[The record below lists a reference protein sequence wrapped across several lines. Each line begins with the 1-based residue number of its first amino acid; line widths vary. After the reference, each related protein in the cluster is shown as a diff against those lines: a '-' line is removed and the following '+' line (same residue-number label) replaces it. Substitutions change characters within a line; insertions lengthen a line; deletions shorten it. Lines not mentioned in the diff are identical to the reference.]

1 MKVEV
6 EHQPQSMAT
15 LHIELPAEQVSKEFN
30 AIADNYARHA
40 RIAGYRPGKAPRNV
54 IEAKFRKEIQE
65 ELAKRMISQGYRDA
79 VAQEKLR
86 VVSLTNVEDVEFDK
100 DHRLTFRATVV
111 TAPEFDLPEY
121 KNIPVQ
127 LPDESVTAEAV
138 DAALE
143 RLRDQSADFVDAP
156 DRGLEMEDFAVIDFE
171 GSVDGKPISEVAP
184 DASKNL
190 QGGKKFWLRMAAD
203 NFLPTFCEQLV
214 GHKRGDT
221 LLIQLKFPDDVIA
234 KELAG
239 KTGNYAVTVNEIKT
253 KVLPSLDDAFAE
265 KVLPGKNLEEL
276 RHTVEHNLEH
286 EKEHEIERA
295 KENQIVKF
303 LNEKIQFDLPP
314 SLLTHETRR
323 ALNELVQSNRARGVP
338 DEVLKTKEK
347 ELVEGAGGLAA
358 HRLKTNFILH
368 RIAEQEKIQIT
379 REELDKNI
387 REQAAH
393 YNVSVDK
400 MRKQLEENNGLNG
413 LAEQLLL
420 GKTLD
425 FLKANVTIER
435 AEKPPAQPVS
445 SEQKT

>member
-1 MKVEV
+1 MR
-6 EHQPQSMAT
+6 
-15 LHIELPAEQVSKEFN
+15 IELPAEQVSKEWD
-30 AIADNYARHA
+30 AITNNYARYA
-40 RIAGYRPGKAPRNV
+40 RIPGYRPGKAPKRV

-65 ELAKRMISQGYRDA
+65 ELTKKLVSKSYHDA
-79 VAQEKLR
+79 IAEKQLR
-86 VVSLTNVEDVEFDK
+86 VVSLTNVEEVEFAQDRSMK
-100 DHRLTFRATVV
+100 FRATVV

-127 LPDESVTAEAV
+127 LPDTNVSQE
-138 DAALE
+138 DIDKALE

-156 DRGLEMEDFAVIDFE
+156 DRELKMEDFVVIDFE
-171 GSVDGKPISEVAP
+171 GSVDEKPIAELAP

-190 QGGKKFWLRMAAD
+190 QGGKKFWLRLAPD
-203 NFLPTFCEQLV
+203 NFLPGFCEQLV

-221 LLIQLKFPDDVIA
+221 LLIQVKFPEDFAV

-239 KTGNYAVTVNEIKT
+239 KTANYAVTVNEIKD
-253 KVLPSLDDAFAE
+253 KVLPALDDAFAE
-265 KVLPGKNLEEL
+265 KVLPGKKLDEL
-276 RHTVEHNLEH
+276 RHEMEHNLEH
-286 EKEHEIERA
+286 EKEHEVERA

-303 LNEKIQFDLPP
+303 LHERIQFDLPP

-323 ALNELVQSNRARGVP
+323 ALSELVQRNRARGVP
-338 DEVLKTKEK
+338 DEMLKSKEK

-368 RIAEQEKIQIT
+368 RIAEQEKIEIT
-379 REELDKNI
+379 REELDKSI

-400 MRKQLEENNGLNG
+400 MRKQLEENDGING

-435 AEKPPAQPVS
+435 AEKSPAETVT

>member
-1 MKVEV
+1 
-6 EHQPQSMAT
+6 MAT
-15 LHIELPAEQVSKEFN
+15 LRIELAAEQVSKEWD
-30 AIADNYARHA
+30 AIANNYARYA
-40 RIAGYRPGKAPRNV
+40 RIPGYRPGKAPRRV
-54 IEAKFRKEIQE
+54 IEAKFRKEIQD
-65 ELAKRMISQGYRDA
+65 ELTKKLVSKSYHDA
-79 VAQEKLR
+79 IAEKQLR
-86 VVSLTNVEDVEFDK
+86 VVSLTNVEDVEFAQDK
-100 DHRLTFRATVV
+100 TMKFRATVV

-121 KNIPVQ
+121 KKIPVQ
-127 LPDESVTAEAV
+127 LPDANVTQKEI

-156 DRGLEMEDFAVIDFE
+156 ERGLEMDDFAVIDFE
-171 GSVDGKPISEVAP
+171 GTVDEKPISELAP
-184 DASKNL
+184 EASKNL
-190 QGGKKFWLRMAAD
+190 QGGKKFWLRLAPD
-203 NFLPTFCEQLV
+203 NFLPGFCEQLI
-214 GHKRGDT
+214 GRKRGET
-221 LLIQLKFPDDVIA
+221 ALIQVKFPDDFAV

-239 KTGNYAVTVNEIKT
+239 KTANYAVTVSEIKV
-253 KVLPSLDDAFAE
+253 KVLPEMDDAFAE
-265 KVLPGKNLEEL
+265 KVLPGKKLDEL

-286 EKEHEIERA
+286 EKEHEVERA

-303 LNEKIQFDLPP
+303 LHERIQFDLPP

-323 ALNELVQSNRARGVP
+323 ALTELVQRNRARGVP
-338 DEVLKTKEK
+338 DEMLKSKEK

-368 RIAEQEKIQIT
+368 RIAEQEKIEIT
-379 REELDKNI
+379 REEFEKSI

-393 YNVSVDK
+393 YSVSVEK
-400 MRKQLEENNGLNG
+400 MRKQLEENDRLNG

-435 AEKPPAQPVS
+435 AEKSPAETVT

>member
-15 LHIELPAEQVSKEFN
+15 LRIELPGEQVSKEFN

-40 RIAGYRPGKAPRNV
+40 RIPGYRPGKAPRNV

-100 DHRLTFRATVV
+100 DHKLTFRATVV

-127 LPDESVTAEAV
+127 LPDATVTPEDV

-184 DASKNL
+184 DSSKNL

-203 NFLPTFCEQLV
+203 NFLPGFCEQLV
-214 GHKRGDT
+214 GHKRNDT
-221 LLIQLKFPDDVIA
+221 LLIQLKFPEDVMA
-234 KELAG
+234 KELTG
-239 KTGNYAVTVNEIKT
+239 KTGNYAVTVNEIKV
-253 KVLPSLDDAFAE
+253 KVLPALDDAFAA

-276 RHTVEHNLEH
+276 RHTVEHDLEH
-286 EKEHEIERA
+286 EKEHEIARA

-303 LNEKIQFDLPP
+303 LNERVQFDLPP
-314 SLLTHETRR
+314 TLLTNETRR
-323 ALNELVQSNRARGVP
+323 ALSELVQSNRARGVP

-368 RIAEQEKIQIT
+368 RIAEQEKMQIT

-393 YNVSVDK
+393 YNVSVEK
-400 MRKQLEENNGLNG
+400 MRKQLEENDGLNG

-425 FLKANVTIER
+425 FLKANVTIEL

>member
-15 LHIELPAEQVSKEFN
+15 LRIEMPGDQVSKEWE
-30 AIADNYARHA
+30 AIANNYARYA
-40 RIAGYRPGKAPRNV
+40 RIPGYRPGKAPLRV

-65 ELAKRMISQGYRDA
+65 ELAKKMVSKAYHDA
-79 VAQEKLR
+79 IAQEQLR
-86 VVSLTNVEDVEFDK
+86 VVSLTNVEDVEFAQDRTMK
-100 DHRLTFRATVV
+100 FRATVV
-111 TAPEFDLPEY
+111 TAPEFNLPEY
-121 KNIPVQ
+121 KKIPVQ
-127 LPDESVTAEAV
+127 LPDEKVLPEEI

-156 DRGLEMEDFAVIDFE
+156 DRGLQMEDFVVIDFE
-171 GSVDGKPISEVAP
+171 GSVDGKPINEVAP

-234 KELAG
+234 TELAG
-239 KTGNYAVTVNEIKT
+239 KTGNYAVTVNEIKVKT
-253 KVLPSLDDAFAE
+253 LPALDDAFAE
-265 KVLPGKNLEEL
+265 KLLPGKNLEEL
-276 RHTVEHNLEH
+276 RHTVEHDLEH

-323 ALNELVQSNRARGVP
+323 ALSEIVQSNRARGVP
-338 DEVLKTKEK
+338 DEALKEKEK

-379 REELDKNI
+379 REELDKSI
-387 REQAAH
+387 RERAAQL
-393 YNVSVDK
+393 NVSVEK
-400 MRKQLEENNGLNG
+400 MRKQLEENDGLNG

-425 FLKANVTIER
+425 FLKTNVTIER
-435 AEKPPAQPVS
+435 AEKPAAPTVT